1 MCESCSFSITSIT
14 ILISY
19 APVNGLPQGGVPG
32 KPAEF
37 EIFDTISLIYII
49 VKSRG
54 FSRSPPP
61 PSAWGK
67 SLTGALL
74 KLLDFM
80 TYGIIRTFGSAVCQV
95 RPDSNVDPF
104 MNLSEFEQLNSC
116 VKSVV

>member
-1 MCESCSFSITSIT
+1 MSQARFILQAIT

-19 APVNGLPQGGVPG
+19 ASVNGLPQGGGVSG

-37 EIFDTISLIYII
+37 ETFDTISLIYIT

-54 FSRSPPP
+54 FSRYLPPP
-61 PSAWGK
+61 PAWGK

-74 KLLDFM
+74 KLLYFM
-80 TYGIIRTFGSAVCQV
+80 TYGITRTFGSAVCQV

-104 MNLSEFEQLNSC
+104 MNLSEFEKLNSC